1 MKNIAVRAARRSVLL
16 AVLAVMVA
24 PTLPLAA
31 ASPRAVAVYV
41 GMHGSEI
48 RLGRFDSRS
57 GALAMEGPVA
67 SVPRPTW
74 TIRHPRLP
82 ILYAVTEEGN
92 DGSKNGSIIA
102 FHIDPKSGALTKLN
116 AVDAGGGGTTY
127 LAIDP
132 RSMTLIA
139 ANYAGG
145 SVATFPILKDGSLG
159 AVVSVVAAK
168 GSGPHRRQMTAHA
181 HSVSVDPSGRFVLAA
196 DLGADRLFVYPFDG
210 KAHAILPDA
219 PGKERHFIAQPGSGP
234 RHFAFHPRG
243 RFLYLINELTTQVQ
257 VFGWDAP
264 AGRLSLLQTLSTN
277 SPDHKGDSSASEIL
291 VSADGR
297 FVYAGNRG
305 ENSLL
310 VYAVDPRNGTLSPVQ
325 RIGSGGDVPW
335 GFAFDP
341 SGRWLLV
348 ANEKS
353 DRINIFAID
362 RRTGHLRDSGQSASS
377 PKPVSFSFG
386 P

>member
-1 MKNIAVRAARRSVLL
+1 MKNIAVGMARRTVLL
-16 AVLAVMVA
+16 AALAVMVA
-24 PTLPLAA
+24 PALPLAA
-31 ASPRAVAVYV
+31 ASARAVPVYV
-41 GMHGSEI
+41 GMHGAEI
-48 RLGRFDSRS
+48 RLGRFDPRS

-82 ILYAVTEEGN
+82 ILYAVNEEGN
-92 DGSKNGSIIA
+92 DGSKNGSIFA
-102 FHIDPKSGALTKLN
+102 FRIDPKSGALTKLN
-116 AVDAGGGGTTY
+116 EVDAGGGGTTY

-159 AVVSVVAAK
+159 ALVSVVAAT
-168 GSGPHRRQMTAHA
+168 GSGPHRRQTKPHA
-181 HSVSVDPSGRFVLAA
+181 HSVAVDPSGRFVLAA

-210 KAHAILPDA
+210 KAHRLRIDA
-219 PGKERHFIAQPGSGP
+219 AGKERHFVAEPGSGP
-234 RHFAFHPRG
+234 RHMAFHPRG
-243 RFLYLINELTTQVQ
+243 RFLYLINELTAQAQ
-257 VFGWDAP
+257 VFGWDAR

-277 SPDHKGDSSASEIL
+277 SPDHKGESSASEIL

-297 FVYAGNRG
+297 FVYAGNRA

-310 VYAVDPRNGTLSPVQ
+310 VYAVDPRKGTLSPVQ
-325 RIGSGGDVPW
+325 RIGSGGEIPW

-353 DRINIFAID
+353 DRITIFAID
-362 RRTGHLRDSGQSASS
+362 RHTGRLRDSGQSASS

>member
-1 MKNIAVRAARRSVLL
+1 MGSKRMIARRLVMGL
-16 AVLAVMVA
+16 ALTAAVAALM
-24 PTLPLAA
+24 PLAA
-31 ASPRAVAVYV
+31 APARTLPVYV

-48 RLGRFDSRS
+48 RLGRFDPKS

-82 ILYAVTEEGN
+82 VLYSVNEEGN
-92 DGSKNGSIIA
+92 DGSKNGSIRA
-102 FHIDPKSGALTKLN
+102 FRIDPKNGALAMIN
-116 AVDAGGGGTTY
+116 EVDAGGGGTTY

-145 SVATFPILKDGSLG
+145 SVATFPILKNGSLG
-159 AVVSVVAAK
+159 PAASVIAAT
-168 GSGPHRRQMTAHA
+168 GSGPHRRQNKAHA
-181 HSVSVDPSGRFVLAA
+181 HSVAVDPSGHFVLAA

-210 KAHAILPDA
+210 RTHALRPDA
-219 PGKERHFIAQPGSGP
+219 SGKARHFVGRPGSGP
-234 RHFAFHPRG
+234 RHIAFHPDG
-243 RFLYLINELTTQVQ
+243 RFLYLINELTAEVQ
-257 VFGWDAP
+257 AFGWDAST
-264 AGRLSLLQTLSTN
+264 GHLSLLQTVATN
-277 SPDHKGDSSASEIL
+277 SPDHEGDSSASEIL

-310 VYAVDPRNGTLSPVQ
+310 VYAVDRRKGTLSLVQ
-325 RIGSGGDVPW
+325 RIGSGGEVPW
-335 GFAFDP
+335 GFAFAPD
-341 SGRWLLV
+341 GRWLLV

-353 DRINIFAID
+353 DRISIFAID
-362 RRTGHLRDSGQSASS
+362 RRTGRLRYSGQSATS
-377 PKPVSFSFG
+377 PKPVSFSFAR
-386 P
+386 